1 MTTMR
6 GYKRSS
12 ESSIPWM
19 LFVLMASALVSPGVM
34 LAQGTMNTYAGSDAL
49 FAGGGQP
56 ATAAQLVNPNYMAF
70 DAQGNLYFS
79 DSGFAMVF
87 KVSAATGVISVVA
100 GNGLSNAGGDG
111 GLAVGASLGYPVGL
125 AFDPSG
131 NLYIAERDA
140 NDVRKVD
147 TNGII
152 TTVAGV
158 AGGGF
163 AGDGGPATQAS
174 LNGPHGIAVDRS
186 GNLYIAD
193 YGNNR
198 IRMVTAST
206 GIITTIAGSNTI
218 GFAGDGG
225 PATKATFWFPTG
237 IAVDSSGNVYIAD
250 TYNHVIRKIST
261 SGMISTVAG
270 SNQGGYGGDNGP
282 ATKAELAAP
291 QGVTLDASGNLYIGD
306 TANQRIRYVNASG
319 IITTIAGTSTTG
331 FGGDG
336 GLATSATFGNPV
348 GVAVDA
354 SGAVYVA
361 DLNNGRVRR
370 FVVGGDI
377 TTFAGTV
384 TSVGDGGP
392 SIQSRLD
399 RPTSA
404 AVDFSANLY
413 IADPTANRVRKVTP
427 SGTITTLAGNGQAG
441 YGGDNG
447 PSSAAILNSPNSV
460 AVDSSGNVYIADSG
474 NGRIRRV
481 SATTGIITTFAGG
494 GSGTYT
500 GPGTGGDGGLATA
513 AILNFPTAVAVD
525 GAGNVYLVTAVSSNT
540 TPNAYSVRRVSTD
553 GKINTRA
560 GGSTVPGFSGDG
572 GPPLQAQFGDSINIA
587 AGADGSLYV
596 ADPNNNRV
604 RKVDPAGAAINTI
617 AGNGQATDSGNGGAA
632 TSAGLNAPWAL
643 VVDAAGNLYIGETA
657 SVRKMTPSGIIG
669 PDAGG
674 GWGFSGDGGPAT
686 AASIAY
692 VAGLALD
699 SGNNLY
705 IVDLGNRRIRLVQP
719 AASPAIVL
727 SSTSLTFSL
736 TATGSTATT
745 QTFVLTNS
753 GQGTLNWAATA
764 STTSGGAWLSV
775 SPATGSVLAG
785 ATGTTVTVTANPSGL
800 AAGDYYGQ
808 IQVTSPNAVSQI
820 QSLTVRLTVATA
832 GEAPPVVF
840 AGGVINA
847 ASYTAPVAPGTFVS
861 IFGSGFTDST
871 SAIIAPAFPWLNE
884 LGGTSVTIG
893 GESLPLY
900 FVTAGQINAILPFDL
915 AVDSSL
921 QVVVTRNGAISAPQ
935 PVSLVSSQPGVFTQA
950 QTGQG
955 IGAIL
960 IVHPDG
966 SWVVAGNGNSAKA
979 GDVLEIFCTGLGD
992 VSPRLV
998 AGYPA
1003 PPSPL
1008 SYVIDAVSLT
1018 IGGVSVVPAFAGAA
1032 PGFSGLYQVNAVVP
1046 AGIAASQQVPIV
1058 MSQAGRAALTV
1069 TVPIQ

>member
-1 MTTMR
+1 MR

-370 FVVGGDI
+370 FVVGGAI

-808 IQVTSPNAVSQI
+808 IQVTSPNATSQI
-820 QSLTVRLTVATA
+820 QLLTVRLTVATA

-840 AGGVINA
+840 AGGVVNA

-893 GESLPLY
+893 GEPLPLY
-900 FVTAGQINAILPFDL
+900 FVTAGQINAILPYDL

-921 QVVVTRNGAISAPQ
+921 QVVVTRNGAVSAPQ
-935 PVSLVSSQPGVFTQA
+935 PVNLVSSQPGVFTQL

-960 IVHPDG
+960 VIHPDG
-966 SWVVAGNGNSAKA
+966 SWAVAGNGNSAKA
-979 GDVLEIFCTGLGD
+979 GDTLEIFCTGLGD

-1008 SYVIDAVSLT
+1008 SYVIDAVTLT
-1018 IGGVSVVPAFAGAA
+1018 IGGVNVVPFFSGAA
-1032 PGFSGLYQVNAVVP
+1032 PGFSGLYQVNATIP
-1046 AGIAASQQVPIV
+1046 AGIAPSQQAPLIL
-1058 MSQAGRAALTV
+1058 SQGGRAGVTV
-1069 TVPIQ
+1069 TVPIE